1 MLGFVCFTTAVA
13 QKSNDVDKK
22 LLAKYSQ
29 SDLDKMKNFNPE
41 AYNFHVR
48 VLSNGWYITDFPKQK
63 AQQSKG
69 RYTDITLTQ
78 AEMDDFNIYQHNIEL
93 LENDYQYF
101 RVNGGEKMLVI
112 RSIDHINQLINK

>member
-1 MLGFVCFTTAVA
+1 MLGFACFTTAVA

-22 LLAKYSQ
+22 LLAKYSLEELEEIKK
-29 SDLDKMKNFNPE
+29 SNE
-41 AYNFHVR
+41 STYNFHVK
-48 VLSNGWYITDFPKQK
+48 VLSNGWYLTDFPKKK

-78 AEMDDFNIYQHNIEL
+78 AEMDDFNMYQHNIEL